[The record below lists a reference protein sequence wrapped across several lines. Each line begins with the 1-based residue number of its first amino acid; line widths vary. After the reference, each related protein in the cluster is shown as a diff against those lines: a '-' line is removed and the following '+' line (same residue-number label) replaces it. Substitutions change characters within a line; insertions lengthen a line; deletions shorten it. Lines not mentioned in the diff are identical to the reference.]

1 MARDRSTPSEPSPPE
16 WDRVLALFR
25 DGAPEFVAQL
35 RQISNANAV
44 APFAEKWYTD
54 NRPEA
59 RRLLFAYLA
68 EPLNAPRHEPLVKRL
83 FKFADNAGDD
93 VAMAHFLV
101 AFDRTIRRQR
111 RKVDRWNY
119 RTRALEQVETIAVPP
134 GTTLPRDDRLFARP
148 WSGGA
153 KRERLTEGKFLFS
166 PKTRRYLRRRAW
178 RYFRKLGKKH
188 PERYVPGVCTA
199 LKLYTDADTPSGL
212 GMLDNWGLVH
222 ILFHHSPTLRSTPRG
237 WQVAPGGQLTQL
249 QPDPKYRKLWLQSA
263 EPIFDVLVNARCR
276 AVSLWALKMLRR
288 HFPERLARV
297 ETPELLRWLIADNA
311 ILNDLAIEL
320 LQSRGGL
327 EKIPAEEWLKLIE
340 AARPDLMDRI
350 CDMILRAV
358 KPEQVSFTD
367 AVRLAM
373 LRPIPLA
380 RLGRAFLKGK
390 KPATDDEVRAVFG
403 LREAEAVPL
412 RADLVRWAV
421 RVLSGRPDFEPLW
434 VLEFLDSRHDDV
446 REIGWEW
453 LLSDERAREDTG
465 VWQRLLESPY
475 DNIRLRMIAM
485 LEERAKFGDGTFS
498 PETVR
503 GLWASALLN
512 VQRGSRVK
520 PVVVRQVMARLAT
533 HPGEGGELLPIIA
546 VVLRSIRGPEF
557 RAGLAGIA
565 AYLERNPERR
575 SLVEAV
581 FPELKWSLMPTSA

>member
-1 MARDRSTPSEPSPPE
+1 MARERSTPPTPPE

-25 DGAPEFVAQL
+25 EGSPEFVAQL
-35 RQISNANAV
+35 RQIANAAV
-44 APFAEKWYTD
+44 LAPFAETWYTD
-54 NRPEA
+54 TRPEA

-68 EPLNAPRHEPLVKRL
+68 DPLNAPRHEPLVKSL

-93 VAMAHFLV
+93 VAMAHFL
-101 AFDRTIRRQR
+101 AALDRTIRRQR
-111 RKVDRWNY
+111 KKVDTWNY
-119 RTRALEQVETIAVPP
+119 RTRTLEQKDVIAIAPNS
-134 GTTLPRDDRLFARP
+134 TLPRDDRLFARP
-148 WSGGA
+148 WSAGG
-153 KRERLTEGKFLFS
+153 KRLTEGKVLFS
-166 PKTRRYLRRRAW
+166 VKTRHYLRRRAW

-188 PERYVPGVCTA
+188 PERYVPAVCAA
-199 LKLYTDADTPSGL
+199 LKLYTDTDTPSGL

-237 WQVAPGGQLTQL
+237 WHVARGGQLTQL
-249 QPDPKYRKLWLQSA
+249 QPDPKYRKLWLASA

-288 HFPERLARV
+288 HFPERLGRV

-311 ILNDLAIEL
+311 VLNDLAIEL

-327 EKIPAEEWLKLIE
+327 EKIPAEEWLRLIE
-340 AARPDLMDRI
+340 SARPDLMDRI
-350 CDMILRAV
+350 CDMILRSV

-380 RLGRAFLKGK
+380 RLGRAFLQGK
-390 KPATDDEVRAVFG
+390 KPATEDEVRAVFG
-403 LREAEAVPL
+403 LREAEAEPL
-412 RADLVRWAV
+412 RAEIARWAV
-421 RVLSGRPDFEPLW
+421 GVLTDHPDFQPLW
-434 VLEFLDSRHDDV
+434 VLEFLDSRHEDV

-453 LLSDERAREDTG
+453 LQSDERAREDTG

-475 DNIRLRMIAM
+475 DNIRLRMISILEARAM
-485 LEERAKFGDGTFS
+485 GVDPGRFS

-512 VQRGSRVK
+512 VHRGSRAK
-520 PVVVRQVMARLAT
+520 PVVVRQVMARLET
-533 HPGEGGELLPIIA
+533 HPGEGGELLPIIG

-557 RAGLAGIA
+557 RAALAGLA

-575 SLVEAV
+575 PLVEAV
-581 FPELKWSLMPTSA
+581 FPELEWSLTPASA